1 MFDDPQSRVEH
12 ALGRLAA
19 ARQALAAVE
28 LAALSRDELLDL
40 MAAVEIDSRQRA
52 AVGYALVAELDARGI
67 AAELGCSATAVV
79 LSERLRIGR
88 REAAG
93 RVRLALEMGPR
104 RALTGESLPTRFPRV
119 AAAVADGAISDRH
132 AALICRT
139 ITDLPEAGLEHADAV
154 EAMLVEQARILNPD
168 ELTVLTRTVLAC
180 MDPDGV
186 LASEHDHDRRRQASL
201 NSLADGSGRP
211 RRN

>member
-19 ARQALAAVE
+19 ARQALAAVD

-93 RVRLALEMGPR
+93 RVRLALEMAR
-104 RALTGESLPTRFPRV
+104 
-119 AAAVADGAISDRH
+119 AAARLTATPARAVTSTSTPVTAGGAISR
-132 AALICRT
+132 
-139 ITDLPEAGLEHADAV
+139 
-154 EAMLVEQARILNPD
+154 RI
-168 ELTVLTRTVLAC
+168 
-180 MDPDGV
+180 
-186 LASEHDHDRRRQASL
+186 AS
-201 NSLADGSGRP
+201 
-211 RRN
+211 